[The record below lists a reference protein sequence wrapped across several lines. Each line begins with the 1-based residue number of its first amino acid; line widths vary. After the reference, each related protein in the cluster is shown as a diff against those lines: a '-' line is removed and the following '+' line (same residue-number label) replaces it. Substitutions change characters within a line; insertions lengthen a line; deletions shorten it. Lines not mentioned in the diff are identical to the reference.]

1 MNTNVD
7 EIEDELV
14 ATEGLSQAAVVT
26 DLPNAPPLNKPCLDA
41 EDHTDVPAVDV
52 DIEIVT
58 GPDIVFVDITVD
70 TDVVEVHIDTPHVDT
85 N

>member
-1 MNTNVD
+1 MNRNVL

-26 DLPNAPPLNKPCLDA
+26 DLPNAPPQKKPFLDA
-41 EDHTDVPAVDV
+41 EDHTDIPAVDV
-52 DIEIVT
+52 DIDIDIDI
-58 GPDIVFVDITVD
+58 DIVFVDID
-70 TDVVEVHIDTPHVDT
+70 IDIDIDIDTPHVDT